1 MATIEGVTNEIVLSE
16 LFKHMPPDQRAIL
29 CSVYG
34 DPSKAEPTAWGGTPW
49 ALGQRSPLK
58 LDRNNYVAIS
68 SFNPSAVDS
77 RFRRRKDQ
85 YGATHAIMVDDI
97 GTKLPLQ
104 ALPNSLIPSLVVET
118 SPGNFQATFFLDAP
132 MGEQTK
138 AEDAIKQ
145 MIAQLTGGGAD
156 PGMAGVTR
164 VLRLPE
170 GINGKPKY
178 TLDGVVWRCKV
189 HVWRPDIRTS
199 WEELQRAFSLVD
211 KNRIFIEPNDGVT
224 IERKRGFSLVRK
236 ALHDLGMVKRDGQRG
251 WMDIRCPW
259 LSEHTDRSN
268 TGSGV
273 SPPAKANGYYGGFKC
288 HHGHCAERNWG
299 DLEDMVARL
308 VWTTGKRTAGPFLGP
323 PTEEEKK

>member
-1 MATIEGVTNEIVLSE
+1 MVTNEEVLNE
-16 LFKHMPPDQRAIL
+16 LFKFMPVDQRAIL

-58 LDRNNYVAIS
+58 PDRNNYVAIS
-68 SFNPSAVDS
+68 SFTASTADA
-77 RFRRRKDQ
+77 RYRRRKDQ
-85 YGATHAIMVDDI
+85 YAATHAIMVDDI
-97 GTKLPLQ
+97 GTKLPLS
-104 ALPNSLIPSLVVET
+104 AIPTSLVPSLVIET
-118 SPGNFQATFFLDAP
+118 SPGNYQATFFLDTP
-132 MGEQTK
+132 QQNQLL

-145 MIAQLTGGGAD
+145 MIAQLTGGGVD

-164 VLRLPE
+164 VLRLPQ

-178 TLDGVVWRCKV
+178 TTDGVVWECKV

-199 WEELQRAFSLVD
+199 WADLQRAFSLIERN
-211 KNRIFIEPNDGVT
+211 KIFIEPTDGVT
-224 IERKRGFSLVRK
+224 IDRKRGFSLVRDG
-236 ALHDLGMVKRDGQRG
+236 LRSLGLVKREGQQG

-273 SPPAKANGYYGGFKC
+273 SSPSKANGYYGGFKC
-288 HHGHCAERNWG
+288 HHGHCGERNWG
-299 DLEDMVARL
+299 DLEDMVARM
-308 VWTTGKRTAGPFLGP
+308 VWTTGRRTAGPFLG
-323 PTEEEKK
+323 TDNNKESSNV